1 MKKKVFYWSPCL
13 SNIGTINSTINSA
26 IGLNK
31 YFNEKYDIFL
41 LNCCGEWNEYQE
53 ILCNKGIKIINLNF
67 NYYKFLP
74 KNGFFLS
81 RISYLIIFL
90 FSILPFIKILK
101 RHQPNFIILHMLTS
115 LPLLLLLIGKFKTK
129 FILRI
134 SGFPKLH
141 FLRKF
146 LWKKVSFKL
155 SAVTFPTI
163 SLLNQIRDNKIFD
176 DKIYFLSDAILNISD
191 FIKKKN
197 SPNFFYNKNK
207 KKYFLSIGRLTK
219 QKNFSYLIKEFSR
232 FSKIYDNYNLLIF
245 GDGEEKKNLI
255 DLINKYNLEERVH
268 LMGYSNNIYN
278 YMKHSE
284 ALILTSLW
292 EDPGFVLVEAALS
305 NLFIISSDCKNGPKE
320 ILLNGKG
327 GLLFNS
333 NEENAL
339 YNKLIDFINSKRDKK
354 KLILA
359 KKNIKKYTIFQHSQ
373 ILNSI
378 LNRI

>member
-1 MKKKVFYWSPCL
+1 
-13 SNIGTINSTINSA
+13 
-26 IGLNK
+26 
-31 YFNEKYDIFL
+31 
-41 LNCCGEWNEYQE
+41 
-53 ILCNKGIKIINLNF
+53 
-67 NYYKFLP
+67 
-74 KNGFFLS
+74 
-81 RISYLIIFL
+81 
-90 FSILPFIKILK
+90 
-101 RHQPNFIILHMLTS
+101 
-115 LPLLLLLIGKFKTK
+115 LLIGKFKTK

-134 SGFPKLH
+134 SGFPKLN

-146 LWKKVSFKL
+146 LWKKVSSKL

-163 SLLNQIRDNKIFD
+163 SLLNQTRDKKIFD
-176 DKIYFLSDAILNISD
+176 DKVYFLSDAILNISD
-191 FIKKKN
+191 FLKKKN

-219 QKNFSYLIKEFSR
+219 QKNFSYLIKEFSK
-232 FSKIYDNYNLLIF
+232 FSIIHNNYNLLIF
-245 GDGEEKKNLI
+245 GDGEEKKNLT

-339 YNKLIDFINSKRDKK
+339 YNKLIDFVNSKRDKK

>member
-26 IGLNK
+26 NGLNK

-53 ILCNKGIKIINLNF
+53 ILRNKGIKIINLNF
-67 NYYKFLP
+67 NYYSFLP

-81 RISYLIIFL
+81 RVSYLIIFL
-90 FSILPFIKILK
+90 FSILPLIKILK

-115 LPLLLLLIGKFKTK
+115 LPLLLLLISKFKTK

-141 FLRKF
+141 LLRKF

-163 SLLNQIRDNKIFD
+163 SLLNQIIDNKIFD
-176 DKIYFLSDAILNISD
+176 DKVYFLSDAILNISD

-219 QKNFSYLIKEFSR
+219 QKNFSYLIKEFSG
-232 FSKIYDNYNLLIF
+232 FSKIHDNYNLLIF
-245 GDGEEKKNLI
+245 GDGEEKKNLT

-278 YMKHSE
+278 YMKHAE

-327 GLLFNS
+327 GFLFNS

-339 YNKLIDFINSKRDKK
+339 CNKLIDFVNSERDRK
-354 KLILA
+354 KLIFV
-359 KKNIKKYTIFQHSQ
+359 KKNIKKYTTFQHSQ
-373 ILNSI
+373 TLDSI
-378 LNRI
+378 LSKI

>member
-1 MKKKVFYWSPCL
+1 MKKQVFYWSPCL

-26 IGLNK
+26 TGLNK

-67 NYYKFLP
+67 NYFRFLP

-141 FLRKF
+141 FLRMF

-176 DKIYFLSDAILNISD
+176 DKVYFLSDAILNIGD
-191 FIKKKN
+191 FLKKKILQ
-197 SPNFFYNKNK
+197 FF
-207 KKYFLSIGRLTK
+207 SIIR
-219 QKNFSYLIKEFSR
+219 I
-232 FSKIYDNYNLLIF
+232 
-245 GDGEEKKNLI
+245 
-255 DLINKYNLEERVH
+255 
-268 LMGYSNNIYN
+268 
-278 YMKHSE
+278 
-284 ALILTSLW
+284 
-292 EDPGFVLVEAALS
+292 
-305 NLFIISSDCKNGPKE
+305 
-320 ILLNGKG
+320 
-327 GLLFNS
+327 
-333 NEENAL
+333 
-339 YNKLIDFINSKRDKK
+339 
-354 KLILA
+354 
-359 KKNIKKYTIFQHSQ
+359 KKNIFFLLEDLLNKKIFL
-373 ILNSI
+373 I
-378 LNRI
+378 